1 MTRAFLPDPLPPKL
15 IETLI
20 DLARRAPSAGNTAAL
35 EWLVLDT
42 PEDLTNYWD
51 TTLSPA
57 RRKTFAWPEL
67 LHAPAIVICWVDP
80 ERYLDR
86 YREADKAHLTLGD
99 SLDAWPV
106 PYWFVDGG
114 AAVQTLL
121 LAAQDAG
128 LGALF
133 FGLFNHE
140 SEVRKRFGVPPRQ
153 KAIGAVA
160 LGYRS
165 TSKPSSSQKRQRKN
179 LHELIHRGKWQTS
192 DTRR

>member
-1 MTRAFLPDPLPPKL
+1 MTRAFSTDPLDAG
-15 IETLI
+15 IVEELI

-42 PEDLTNYWD
+42 ASDVSAYWD
-51 TTLSPA
+51 TTLPQD
-57 RRKTFAWPEL
+57 RRVDFAWPSL
-67 LHAPAIVICWVDP
+67 LNAPVIVICWVDP
-80 ERYLDR
+80 EAYLERYN
-86 YREADKAHLTLGD
+86 EPDKAHTTLGG

-133 FGLFNHE
+133 FGLFEHE
-140 SEVRKRFGVPPRQ
+140 AAVGERFGVPSSFR
-153 KAIGAVA
+153 AVGAVA
-160 LGYRS
+160 LGHRRLDRP
-165 TSKPSSSQKRQRKN
+165 SKSRRRRRRA
-179 LHELIHRGKWQTS
+179 LAEVIHRARW
-192 DTRR
+192 

>member
-1 MTRAFLPDPLPPKL
+1 MTRAFSSDPLDS
-15 IETLI
+15 EVVEELI

-42 PEDLTNYWD
+42 AADVSAYWD
-51 TTLSPA
+51 TTLAPG
-57 RRKTFAWPEL
+57 RRAGFAWPHL
-67 LHAPAIVICWVDP
+67 LSAPVIVVAWVDP
-80 ERYLDR
+80 WAYPARYS
-86 YREADKAHLTLGD
+86 EADKAHTSLGE

-133 FGLFNHE
+133 FGLFEHE
-140 SEVRKRFGVPPRQ
+140 AAVRERFGVPSSFR
-153 KAIGAVA
+153 AIGAVA
-160 LGYRS
+160 LGHRAPDR
-165 TSKPSSSQKRQRKN
+165 PSQSRRRRRG
-179 LHELIHRGKWQTS
+179 LDEVIHRGRW
-192 DTRR
+192 